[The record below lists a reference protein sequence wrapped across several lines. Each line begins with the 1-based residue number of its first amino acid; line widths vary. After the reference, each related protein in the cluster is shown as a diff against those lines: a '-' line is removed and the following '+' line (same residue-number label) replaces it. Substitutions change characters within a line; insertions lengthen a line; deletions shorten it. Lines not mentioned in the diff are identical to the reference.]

1 MYVLVQNNQKALGIA
16 TGGTPVGLTKGIPT
30 GAVPNAPTGV
40 TALNLLTPAPLTP
53 GKAAEKLFVWNPVAI
68 PVEGNNPIGGTPFS
82 PVGNPKD
89 GRPGV
94 TELTLLVK
102 FPPTPLSEAGKVVI
116 PAGAFIPFATPFNPV
131 GSPPK
136 P

>member
-1 MYVLVQNNQKALGIA
+1 MFIVMYVFVQNNQKALGIA

-40 TALNLLTPAPLTP
+40 TALNLLTPAALAP
-53 GKAAEKLFVWNPVAI
+53 GKAAEKLFVWNPVDT
-68 PVEGNNPIGGTPFS
+68 PVS
-82 PVGNPKD
+82 PAGNPKD
-89 GRPGV
+89 GKPGV

-116 PAGAFIPFATPFNPV
+116 PDGAFIPFVTPFNPV